1 MTPWQNREDDLTR
14 RMADDMK
21 LRNYSQKTIDTYTY
35 HVGKFAKFLGKSPL
49 DASPEDVRSFHK
61 GSALDPVSLP
71 LGTANPLTLF
81 ATVRGQLRLLK
92 TEN

>member
-1 MTPWQNREDDLTR
+1 
-14 RMADDMK
+14 MADDMK

-61 GSALDPVSLP
+61 GSALDPVRAAARSFEHAHAVRCRYRP
-71 LGTANPLTLF
+71 TAF
-81 ATVRGQLRLLK
+81 S
-92 TEN
+92 EN